1 MVAVALSAIA
11 AFYSIAGLMAIFA
24 AAVIPIAIMGTI
36 LETAKVTVTLWLHEY
51 WRDAKLLMKAY
62 LCVAV
67 FILMMLTS
75 MGIFGFLSKAH
86 LDQAVPSGAVADQV
100 TMIDEKIQTQK
111 DNIDSARRALTQ
123 MDQQV
128 DQMLGRTTD
137 DRGAERSNQIRK
149 AQARERSALQNDIAK
164 AQKEIARLK
173 EERAPI
179 AKELRKVEAEVGP
192 IKYIAA
198 LIYNDKP
205 DETMLERAVRWVI
218 ICIVI
223 VFDPL
228 AIMMLLAATESMAWI
243 KRDRI
248 EHPVSPIAAATVEP
262 EDDPPEVKGSNPE
275 SPDGSPSL
283 QFTDIEPAERLV
295 HASDADNNIDS
306 LPPETPG
313 PPDKDPL
320 LLDDAAAMNIRPPEE
335 IPGVVVRPWTE
346 EEMAAFNKA
355 HTAATEEPRAHY
367 VEFPEVTARALTQ
380 EDPKDDSDE
389 EKEAMRRWKIDHPET
404 TIKEQRRLLER
415 GMIDQLPWQVD
426 LQADNEPKFGRMR
439 GFGINFPID
448 AVKGDQ
454 FLRVDSLPSVL
465 YKFNGLKWIQVDK
478 AISDQYAFDTAYIDH
493 LIAKLESGEYDPEL
507 LNDVEREQIAIRLNQ
522 T

>member
-1 MVAVALSAIA
+1 MLIVAVALSAIA

-51 WRDAKLLMKAY
+51 WRDAKLLMKSY

-67 FILMMLTS
+67 FILMLLTS

-86 LDQAVPSGAVADQV
+86 LDQAVPSGAVSDQV

-149 AQARERSALQNDIAK
+149 AQARERAALQNDIAK
-164 AQKEIARLK
+164 AQKEITRLK

-228 AIMMLLAATESMAWI
+228 AIMMLLAATESMSWI
-243 KRDRI
+243 KRERL
-248 EHPVSPIAAATVEP
+248 EHVVAPIAAATVESS
-262 EDDPPEVKGSNPE
+262 DDPPVVIGEEPVISPPE
-275 SPDGSPSL
+275 ISVQSDLPNGSPSSPDSDDTMPPPL
-283 QFTDIEPAERLV
+283 DIEGV
-295 HASDADNNIDS
+295 
-306 LPPETPG
+306 
-313 PPDKDPL
+313 KPL
-320 LLDDAAAMNIRPPEE
+320 AMNPSLDDAAAMNIRPPEE
-335 IPGVVVRPWTE
+335 IPGLIVRPWTDDE
-346 EEMAAFNKA
+346 IAAFDKA
-355 HTAATEEPRAHY
+355 HAKAKEGPPTY
-367 VEFPEVTARALTQ
+367 VEFPEVTAKALDQ
-380 EDPKDDSDE
+380 EERDE
-389 EKEAMRRWKIDHPET
+389 DKEAMRQWKAEHPET

-415 GMIDQLPWQVD
+415 GMISQLPWQQG
-426 LQADNEPKFGRMR
+426 LEADNEPNSGKMR
-439 GFGINFPID
+439 GFGIAFPTD
-448 AVKGDQ
+448 AIKGDQ
-454 FLRVDSLPSVL
+454 FLRVDALPSVL
-465 YKFNGLKWIQVDK
+465 YKFNGNKWIQVDK

-493 LIAKLESGEYDPEL
+493 LINKIESGEYDPDL
-507 LNDVEREQIAIRLNQ
+507 LNDVEREQIAIRLKQQ

>member
-1 MVAVALSAIA
+1 MALSAIA

-51 WRDAKLLMKAY
+51 WRDAKMLMKAY
-62 LCVAV
+62 LCLAV
-67 FILMMLTS
+67 CILMMLTS

-86 LDQAVPSGAVADQV
+86 LDQAVPTGAVVDQV
-100 TMIDEKIQTQK
+100 TIIDEKIQTQK
-111 DNIDSARRALTQ
+111 DNIDSARRAIAQ

-149 AQARERSALQNDIAK
+149 AQSRERAALQNDIAK

-205 DETMLERAVRWVI
+205 DETMLEKAVRWVI
-218 ICIVI
+218 ICIVA

-228 AIMMLLAATESMAWI
+228 AIMMLLAATESLAWI
-243 KRDRI
+243 KRDRLD
-248 EHPVSPIAAATVEP
+248 HVVAPIAAATVEP
-262 EDDPPEVKGSNPE
+262 EDDPPVVIPEEPGTSIPEDTVKSDSLNGST
-275 SPDGSPSL
+275 SS
-283 QFTDIEPAERLV
+283 QVHDIEP
-295 HASDADNNIDS
+295 
-306 LPPETPG
+306 PPTEVSPLAT
-313 PPDKDPL
+313 DPSR
-320 LLDDAAAMNIRPPEE
+320 DDAAAMNIRPPEE
-335 IPGVVVRPWTE
+335 IPGLIVRPWTDQE
-346 EEMAAFNKA
+346 IAAFDRA
-355 HTAATEEPRAHY
+355 HAKATEGPPVY
-367 VEFPEVTARALTQ
+367 VEYPEVTAMAIAQ
-380 EDPKDDSDE
+380 EPVQDSDA
-389 EKEAMRRWKIDHPET
+389 EKEAMRQWKAEHPES

-415 GMIDQLPWQVD
+415 GMIDQLPWNLGPV
-426 LQADNEPKFGRMR
+426 ADNEKSTGRMR
-439 GFGINFPID
+439 GFGTAFPDD

-454 FLRVDSLPSVL
+454 FLRVDSLPSLL
-465 YKFNGLKWIQVDK
+465 YKFNGSKWIQVDK
-478 AISDQYAFDTAYIDH
+478 NISDQYVFDTAYIDH
-493 LIAKLESGEYDPEL
+493 LISKIESGEYDPDL
-507 LNDVEREQIAIRLNQ
+507 LNDVEREQIAIRLQQQ